1 MSVQFKQI
9 LVNEGLGDWKIRS
22 GEAYC
27 YSEQKSIAIPGNASL
42 PLFLHE
48 VAHALHPQPEGE
60 LKNHYHGGGWAQ
72 IYGELINRYMAG
84 KDAYDAL
91 LASHKRLVKESGE
104 LFKSHCLNQHS
115 VSKLCPICV
124 DFAEALRLARE
135 LEGA

>member
-84 KDAYDAL
+84 KDAYAAL
-91 LASHKRLVKESGE
+91 LASHARLVEALKIAQAHTPCE
-104 LFKSHCLNQHS
+104 LY
-115 VSKLCPICV
+115 
-124 DFAEALRLARE
+124 AEALRLARE